1 MPSPP
6 PAPQRSAASRISGR
20 RIAALP
26 MYDFPA
32 LRAVTDE
39 YWSAIAAQLRAAGI
53 AEVPSALTRDMSHID
68 AWRDPRLLFGQ
79 ACQYPLACAGH
90 ESVRLV
96 AIPAYAAPGCE
107 GSRYRS
113 AVVVRFEDPALRLE
127 DLRGRRCAVNERGS
141 NSGSNLLRAAIAPL
155 AEHGRFFSSV
165 ELTGGHLAS
174 VRAVAEG
181 SADVAAIDCVSYAH
195 IRRSSSEL
203 AARLRILDWTPSSPG
218 LPYVTARTNEDSIVA
233 ALRAALAEVQA
244 DPALA
249 ALRDALLLTGI
260 DFAVD
265 EDYAEVRQLERG
277 ALERGYPEV
286 A

>member
-1 MPSPP
+1 MPSRGTAARR
-6 PAPQRSAASRISGR
+6 PAAR

-26 MYDFPA
+26 MYDFAPLHA
-32 LRAVTDE
+32 ATDE
-39 YWSAIAAQLRAAGI
+39 LWAAIAARLRAAGI
-53 AEVPSALTRDMSHID
+53 DDVPSALSRDISHV
-68 AWRDPRLLFGQ
+68 ATWRDPRLLFGQ
-79 ACQYPLACAGH
+79 ACQYPLASAWH
-90 ESVRLV
+90 ESVQLI

-113 AVVVRFEDPALRLE
+113 AIIVRAEDPALQLE
-127 DLRGRRCAVNERGS
+127 DLRGRRCAINERDS

-165 ELTGGHLAS
+165 DLTGGHVAS

-195 IRRSSSEL
+195 IQRFSPEL
-203 AARLRILDWTPSSPG
+203 TARLRILDWTPSSPG
-218 LPYVTARTNEDSIVA
+218 LPYVTARASDASIVS
-233 ALRAALAEVQA
+233 ALRAALGEVQG

-249 ALRDALLLTGI
+249 AVRGALLLAGV
-260 DFAVD
+260 DFTVD
-265 EDYAEVRQLERG
+265 ESYAEVRELERG
-277 ALERGYPEV
+277 ALELGYPQV